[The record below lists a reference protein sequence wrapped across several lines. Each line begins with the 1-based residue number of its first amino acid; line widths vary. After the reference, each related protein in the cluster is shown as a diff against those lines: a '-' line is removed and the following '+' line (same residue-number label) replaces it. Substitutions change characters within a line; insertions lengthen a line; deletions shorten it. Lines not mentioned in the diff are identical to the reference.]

1 MKNLSHILHR
11 HQAAALV
18 CSLVLPL
25 ILGLAAC
32 NEDRDTQYNGAELT
46 YFGFD
51 SFPAF
56 ADYKF
61 YVDNVSHRIYNLD
74 SFPYRSKVDSMFPRL
89 TAVTSSKILIDD
101 QEWNGKSCL
110 DWSHSPVSLVN
121 VSSDKKYT
129 ASYQV
134 YVNVHQ
140 LDPDSMQVKAVS
152 HGYPAGEG
160 RQTVLRTAD
169 GWLSF
174 FAQTD
179 GSVKAWSSAD
189 ARTWTAQTDPTG
201 LSGQLLVETL
211 CALRDTFYLANAAG
225 TLFSSADA
233 LTWTTVAG
241 TEKVLA
247 LFGPM
252 GGRKYLTNDALIG
265 MVAGDDGKP
274 CFARFEGSWTKGD
287 TVPDSFPREG
297 FALAQSQTVTG
308 VAFSLL
314 TGGLT
319 AAGDYATGLWST
331 MDGLYWA
338 RLAEPADEICQRNEA
353 AIFYYD
359 DRLYL
364 WGGERDGATDTKLYV
379 SDNHGLAWEA
389 APDKQQFQAITEGI
403 YGHRILVEDDYIRIF
418 GGKSGTATATVWE
431 AYLNQALF

>member
-1 MKNLSHILHR
+1 MKNLLHIIHR
-11 HQAAALV
+11 HQAFALV
-18 CSLVLPL
+18 CSL
-25 ILGLAAC
+25 ILFMAAC
-32 NEDRDTQYNGAELT
+32 NSNSDTQYSGAELT

-74 SFPYRSKVDSMFPRL
+74 SFPYRAKVDSMFPKL
-89 TAVTSSKILIDD
+89 TAVSSSKILIND

-110 DWSHSPVSLVN
+110 DWSHSPVTLVN

-152 HGYPAGEG
+152 HGYPAEEG
-160 RQTVLRTAD
+160 RQTILRTAG
-169 GWLSF
+169 GWLGF

-179 GSVKAWSSAD
+179 GSVKTWSSAD
-189 ARTWTAQTDPTG
+189 AVTWTAQPDPTG
-201 LSGQLLVETL
+201 LSGQLSVETF
-211 CALRDTFYLANAAG
+211 CSLRDTFYLANGAG
-225 TLFSSADA
+225 TLFRSADA
-233 LTWTTVAG
+233 GSWTAVGA
-241 TEKVLA
+241 TEQVIA
-247 LFGPM
+247 LFGPL
-252 GGRKYLTNDALIG
+252 GGRKHLTGDALIG
-265 MVAGDDGKP
+265 IVAGDDGKP

-308 VAFSLL
+308 VAFTLL

-319 AAGDYATGLWST
+319 ADGDYATGLWST

-338 RLAEPADEICQRNEA
+338 RLAEPADEICQRNQA
-353 AIFYYD
+353 AIFYYNGQ
-359 DRLYL
+359 LYL

-379 SDNHGLAWEA
+379 SKNHGLEWEA

-403 YGHRILVEDDYIRIF
+403 YGHRILVEDNYIRIF
-418 GGKSGTATATVWE
+418 GGKSGAATATVWE
-431 AYLNQALF
+431 AYLNQMLF